1 MAGTNSL
8 RLTQAEAREVLSARL
23 EGILVGGQALAMW
36 ADYYGVA
43 PPSALAAGLTSDLDF
58 LGTRFDARRS
68 LSRLVNTLDAAPG
81 YREATLSDATTNSAR
96 IWIHGFHDRRDPIG
110 IDYLNA
116 LIGYSREDEDKLRS
130 NAVEMTVGDITLKL
144 MHPIDCLLSR
154 ARNVERLPEKR
165 GSASIAQC
173 RLAIEVVKAYLSE
186 VCQGGAGTRL
196 REQLKAAE
204 RIATL
209 ARSDA
214 GIYLKTEFDV
224 DVLDAVPIERI
235 ESREFREIRW
245 PQVRKS
251 VAEAIETLKRQRE
264 RRRKHTKPA

>member
-1 MAGTNSL
+1 M
-8 RLTQAEAREVLSARL
+8 
-23 EGILVGGQALAMW
+23 
-36 ADYYGVA
+36 
-43 PPSALAAGLTSDLDF
+43 
-58 LGTRFDARRS
+58 
-68 LSRLVNTLDAAPG
+68 
-81 YREATLSDATTNSAR
+81 
-96 IWIHGFHDRRDPIG
+96 
-110 IDYLNA
+110 
-116 LIGYSREDEDKLRS
+116 
-130 NAVEMTVGDITLKL
+130 
-144 MHPIDCLLSR
+144 
-154 ARNVERLPEKR
+154 
-165 GSASIAQC
+165 
-173 RLAIEVVKAYLSE
+173 KAYLSE

-204 RIATL
+204 RVATL